1 MYLILEHS
9 FLEGNAV
16 LSAIWPHIVVHT
28 GYNITELKPLFN
40 RSNSFVISNSGGNS
54 VVSAA
59 AKLVFNDADEFVG
72 GHQAPLPPPL
82 PPKTERPPLPPK
94 QRIR

>member
-1 MYLILEHS
+1 MRS
-9 FLEGNAV
+9 FQRFGLT
-16 LSAIWPHIVVHT
+16 LYIQDIF
-28 GYNITELKPLFN
+28 ITELKPLFN

>member
-1 MYLILEHS
+1 MKVLAVAGNDYNAKRS
-9 FLEGNAV
+9 FP
-16 LSAIWPHIVVHT
+16 IPKT
-28 GYNITELKPLFN
+28 
-40 RSNSFVISNSGGNS
+40 RSNSFVISNTSGSNG

-59 AKLVFNDADEFVG
+59 AKLVFNDADDDFG
-72 GHQAPLPPPL
+72 GRLQQAAPLQQPPPL